1 MRVAAAPPAATAPTG
16 YRLPLL
22 FRAWLLIVVLLCCP
36 LCCSYVQVKRSETI
50 EIGRVVCINY
60 GPLAGK
66 IATIVDVVDQ
76 ARALV
81 DGPYSVTGV
90 RRQTI
95 PTRNLSLTAITVPIA
110 RGVREGVLKRQLDSN
125 GVLEQWKATSWAR
138 KAARHEQRTKLS
150 DFQRFQLMIL
160 RKQRSKIVG
169 GEYAKLRREF
179 NKKREGASSKKK

>member
-1 MRVAAAPPAATAPTG
+1 M
-16 YRLPLL
+16 
-22 FRAWLLIVVLLCCP
+22 
-36 LCCSYVQVKRSETI
+36 
-50 EIGRVVCINY
+50 VCINY

-95 PTRNLSLTAITVPIA
+95 PTRNLSLTAIIVPIA
-110 RGVREGVLKRQLDSN
+110 RGVREGVLKRHLEASA
-125 GVLEQWKATSWAR
+125 VIEQWKATGWAR

-150 DFQRFQLMIL
+150 DFQRFQLMVL

-169 GEYAKLRREF
+169 SAYSKLRREF
-179 NKKREGASSKKK
+179 NKKQATGKK

>member
-1 MRVAAAPPAATAPTG
+1 MLRYAVTGTACTAVDLAVSVSVADCGARSSA
-16 YRLPLL
+16 
-22 FRAWLLIVVLLCCP
+22 VCVCLCC
-36 LCCSYVQVKRSETI
+36 CQVKRTETI

-81 DGPYSVTGV
+81 DGPYSLTGV

-95 PTRNLSLTAITVPIA
+95 PTRNLSLTPIVVPIA
-110 RGVREGVLKRQLDSN
+110 RGVREGVLKKHVESEKVLD
-125 GVLEQWKATSWAR
+125 QWKATGWAR

-150 DFQRFQLMIL
+150 DFQRFQLMVL

-169 GEYAKLRREF
+169 VEYTKLRRSF
-179 NKKREGASSKKK
+179 NKKQEASKKRAA

>member
-1 MRVAAAPPAATAPTG
+1 M
-16 YRLPLL
+16 
-22 FRAWLLIVVLLCCP
+22 
-36 LCCSYVQVKRSETI
+36 
-50 EIGRVVCINY
+50 VCINY

-95 PTRNLSLTAITVPIA
+95 PTRNLSLTSIIVPIA
-110 RGVREGVLKRQLDSN
+110 RGVREGVLRKHLDSEK
-125 GVLEQWKATSWAR
+125 VLEQWRATGWAR

-150 DFQRFQLMIL
+150 DFQRFQLMML

-169 GEYAKLRREF
+169 LEYAKLRRDF
-179 NKKREGASSKKK
+179 NKKQATSKK